1 MLKDLGSTESAKM
14 KDKDF
19 KNWQQK
25 RKQGAV
31 KFTLV
36 QGLLCWGIPMFIVM
50 TFVVND
56 VFDEQGVIQWAQVVI
71 GAVTW
76 SIGGCLFGGFLWFV
90 TEGQY
95 QKELQK
101 RGNTEQST

>member
-1 MLKDLGSTESAKM
+1 M
-14 KDKDF
+14 KQKDF

-36 QGLLCWGIPMFIVM
+36 QGFLCWGIPMFIVM

-56 VFDEQGVIQWAQVVI
+56 VFDEQGVIQWAQVII

-90 TEGQY
+90 TERQY
-95 QKELQK
+95 QKEIQK
-101 RGNTEQST
+101 RGNTEQIT

>member
-1 MLKDLGSTESAKM
+1 M